1 MFKNAWLASVWMQ
14 ASSFEIVVELGKV
27 KRYQDGGEVHHDFC
41 LNVQDKVF
49 VTITME
55 ELSQQ
60 G

>member
-1 MFKNAWLASVWMQ
+1 MLAS
-14 ASSFEIVVELGKV
+14 SLEIVVELGKV
-27 KRYQDGGEVHHDFC
+27 KRYQDGGEVHHNFF
-41 LNVQDKVF
+41 LIVRDKVF